1 MTDEIPEIIE
11 SDFIVPDDVEG
22 VMKLRP
28 YQVEAVASFYESIR
42 DYDAVM
48 MVLATGLGKTV
59 IASDVVNRWPQT
71 SGRILFIAHIRELIE
86 QAHDKIEAHTT
97 DSPAVEMGSSKGHT
111 ERHELMVK
119 PKVVVASIQTL
130 GRRLEQFDPQDF
142 GLIIIDEFHHAGA
155 VGYRKVWDYFQK
167 GNEDIK
173 LLGITATPYRGDK
186 ITLACIAETSCFEM
200 GIREGIDEGYLVPI
214 QQQYIV
220 VDQLDFSHCRTV
232 AKDLNEGDLEEAMM
246 GPRVEEQM
254 TETQR
259 LEALEKQERMLHAI
273 AVPTVKES
281 RGRPTLVFCVT
292 VAHAER
298 MAEVLRRYPGV
309 SAEVVHGK
317 TPPDDRKSIVGKF
330 QRGEI
335 QMLVGVGCFTEGFD
349 APNVAVVA
357 MARPTKKQGL
367 YVQMI
372 GRGTRP
378 LPGLVERYTTPDE
391 RQEAIANSLKPN
403 MTVLDFVGN
412 SGKHKL
418 VSSADVLAG
427 DMPPDLVEE
436 AIEEMKQTG
445 EAEDIREAVWRK
457 KEERDAEIVR
467 QEELRKERLRLA
479 QVAEEARR
487 AKLKAEAEYRAKNV
501 DPFNGAPEPERHQA
515 VYRGGATDAQV
526 GFLVKLGIKKET
538 AMSWSKAQAGAV
550 ISERKA
556 KRGGEWYMCFGKHAG
571 QQLKT
576 IPHNYLRYMGREC
589 QHAEFQS
596 NLKQFRAEFA
606 EQRQQN
612 LGDADF
618 PFGANTNGSN

>member
-1 MTDEIPEIIE
+1 MSDCLQIVETRALII
-11 SDFIVPDDVEG
+11 PDDVEG

-28 YQVEAVASFYESIR
+28 YQVEAVDSFYGSIR

-59 IASDVVNRWPQT
+59 IASDIVNRWPQT
-71 SGRILFIAHIRELIE
+71 SGRVLFIAHIRELID

-97 DSPAVEMGSSKGHT
+97 DSPAIEMGNSKGHT

-119 PKVVVASIQTL
+119 SKVVVASIQTL

-155 VGYRKVWDYFQK
+155 VGYRKAWDYFQK
-167 GNEDIK
+167 GNEGIK
-173 LLGITATPYRGDK
+173 CLGITATPYRGDK

-220 VDQLDFSHCRTV
+220 VDQLDFTRCRTV

-246 GPRVEEQM
+246 GPKVADEM
-254 TETQR
+254 TEAER
-259 LEALEKQERMLHAI
+259 LDALEKQERMLHAI

-281 RGRPTLVFCVT
+281 QGRPTLVFCVT

-309 SAEVVHGK
+309 SAEVIHGK
-317 TPPDDRKSIVGKF
+317 TPPDDRASTVGRF
-330 QRGEI
+330 HRGEI

-349 APNVAVVA
+349 APNVAVIA

-378 LPGLVERYTTPDE
+378 LPGLVDRYATPDE
-391 RQEAIANSLKPN
+391 RQEAIANSLKPH

-418 VSSADVLAG
+418 VSTADVLAG
-427 DMPPDLVEE
+427 DMPPDLIEA
-436 AIEEMKQTG
+436 AIEEMKETG

-457 KEERDAEIVR
+457 KEERDEEERRQAEER
-467 QEELRKERLRLA
+467 ERKMREAQLA
-479 QVAEEARR
+479 AEARR
-487 AKLKAEAEYRAKNV
+487 AKLKAEAEYRAKQV
-501 DPFNGAPEPERHQA
+501 DPFSGAPEPERHQS
-515 VYRGGATDAQV
+515 VYRGGASDAQV
-526 GFLVKLGIKKET
+526 GYLVKLGIKKET
-538 AMSWSKAQAGAV
+538 AMAWTKGQAGAV
-550 ISERKA
+550 ISQRKSL
-556 KRGGEWYMCFGKHAG
+556 KGGDWYMCFGKHAG
-571 QQLKT
+571 QQLKA
-576 IPHNYLRYMGREC
+576 IPHHYLRYMGQEC
-589 QHAEFQS
+589 QHEEFQS
-596 NLKQFRAEFA
+596 NLKQYRAEYSQ
-606 EQRQQN
+606 QREVSGQT
-612 LGDADF
+612 DF
-618 PFGANTNGSN
+618 PFGANNAGT